1 MAELVLAEQAVQL
14 GELQGRRI
22 VLDEGLPLAALSQ
35 PAQPAQLHPAD
46 LWQVSVLGQEGLD
59 LAVAGVLQA
68 QGQLV
73 VGQMRLQRVALQG
86 LAVAQVGRRVVLA
99 QGALGFVVEDALLGQ
114 GGGGRG
120 LGEQAEA
127 GKQTGNQDKRAGA
140 HGESGT
146 SGVGGMS

>member
-1 MAELVLAEQAVQL
+1 MTELVLAEQAVQL
-14 GELQGRRI
+14 GEFQGRRI
-22 VLDEGLPLAALSQ
+22 VLDEGLPLAALGQ

-46 LWQVSVLGQEGLD
+46 LRQVAVLGQEGLD

>member
-1 MAELVLAEQAVQL
+1 
-14 GELQGRRI
+14 
-22 VLDEGLPLAALSQ
+22 
-35 PAQPAQLHPAD
+35 
-46 LWQVSVLGQEGLD
+46 
-59 LAVAGVLQA
+59 
-68 QGQLV
+68 
-73 VGQMRLQRVALQG
+73 MRLQRVALQG
-86 LAVAQVGRRVVLA
+86 LAVAQVGRRVVLG

-127 GKQTGNQDKRAGA
+127 GKQAGNQDKRAGA